1 MVSLPRCFE
10 TSLKQYYG
18 QQCDLFRYGPG
29 FYGALF
35 GSLAGALLLVIMIV
49 IAVIAKKRYM
59 GVWWVLFIRKIM
71 VNNFYVLLPVIVK
84 LQTLSCEAI
93 ETVYILGK
101 QQTHITEDCLRLMK
115 NSLISLKQVCPG
127 LFILVINWMFFV
139 VFFFFFLKKDF
150 NICSFNIFK
159 FFSPGDHN
167 FGAAGTY
174 TSQGS
179 RQHL

>member
-1 MVSLPRCFE
+1 
-10 TSLKQYYG
+10 
-18 QQCDLFRYGPG
+18 
-29 FYGALF
+29 
-35 GSLAGALLLVIMIV
+35 
-49 IAVIAKKRYM
+49 
-59 GVWWVLFIRKIM
+59 M

-101 QQTHITEDCLRLMK
+101 QQTHITEDRLRLMK

-139 VFFFFFLKKDF
+139 VFFFCFLKKDF